1 MSIFSD
7 IKDSTGGASKSKDW
21 YRAQLVDKLEPFSG
35 ILAVGDIIFYRY
47 TAQTEL
53 LPFFDTYPMTLVSD
67 VDFKKRQFSG
77 GNLHYLRPSVRQG
90 VASSWSSGTQAY
102 PKRCHHKYFMS
113 SATNMYIVPKEEL
126 ANFTPLPVEQFVRDV
141 MGRYVEIPSS
151 FIWSRL

>member
-7 IKDSTGGASKSKDW
+7 IKDATGGAAKVKDW
-21 YRAQLVDKLEPFSG
+21 YRARLVDSLQPFSG
-35 ILAVGDIIFYRY
+35 ILAVGDIIFYQY
-47 TAQTEL
+47 AAQTEL

-67 VDFKKRQFSG
+67 VDFNKRQFSG

-126 ANFTPLPVEQFVRDV
+126 KNFTPLPVEQFVRDV

>member
-7 IKDSTGGASKSKDW
+7 IKDATGGAAKGKDW
-21 YRAQLVDKLEPFSG
+21 YRARLVDSLQPFSG
-35 ILAVGDIIFYRY
+35 ILAVGDIIFYQY
-47 TAQTEL
+47 AAQTEL
-53 LPFFDTYPMTLVSD
+53 LPFFDTYTMTLVSE
-67 VDFKKRQFSG
+67 VDFNKRQFSG

-126 ANFTPLPVEQFVRDV
+126 KNFTPLPVEQFVRDV